1 MWYAEKLAKL
11 LNDGTTAEDLAEKLT
26 IRRLC
31 YEIEKL
37 EEEVPEAPEVKEE
50 EPPVQEVKEEETPV
64 QKVKEQKAKSFWA
77 RVSLETSSDE
87 EDEPNLEKKNA

>member
-11 LNDGTTAEDLAEKLT
+11 LNDGTTAENLAEKLT

-37 EEEVPEAPEVKEE
+37 EETLEGEGEEEPSEVPEPPAPLAKVKEE
-50 EPPVQEVKEEETPV
+50 
-64 QKVKEQKAKSFWA
+64 KAKSFWA
-77 RVSLETSSDE
+77 RISLETSSDE
-87 EDEPNLEKKNA
+87 DEVDLEKKNA

>member
-1 MWYAEKLAKL
+1 MTPSKMWYAEKLAKL
-11 LNDGTTAEDLAEKLT
+11 LNDGTTAEELAEKLT

-37 EEEVPEAPEVKEE
+37 EDAEEEVPEPPKAPEEA
-50 EPPVQEVKEEETPV
+50 PLPPAPVQEETKKSE
-64 QKVKEQKAKSFWA
+64 KVKSFWA

-87 EDEPNLEKKNA
+87 ED

>member
-1 MWYAEKLAKL
+1 MTPSKMWYAEKLAKL
-11 LNDGTTAEDLAEKLT
+11 LNDDTTAEELAEKLT

-37 EEEVPEAPEVKEE
+37 EEEEVPEPPPAPEEA
-50 EPPVQEVKEEETPV
+50 PPAPVQEKTE
-64 QKVKEQKAKSFWA
+64 KVKSFWA

-87 EDEPNLEKKNA
+87 ED

>member
-1 MWYAEKLAKL
+1 MTPSKMWYAEKLSKL

-37 EEEVPEAPEVKEE
+37 EETQEEVPE
-50 EPPVQEVKEEETPV
+50 PPPA
-64 QKVKEQKAKSFWA
+64 QKVKEEKSKSFWA
-77 RVSLETSSDE
+77 RLSLETSSDE
-87 EDEPNLEKKNA
+87 DEDEGDLEKKNA

>member
-1 MWYAEKLAKL
+1 MTPSKMWYAEKLAKL
-11 LNDGTTAEDLAEKLT
+11 LNDGTTAEELAEKLT

-37 EEEVPEAPEVKEE
+37 EDEEVPEPPKAPEEV
-50 EPPVQEVKEEETPV
+50 PPAPAPVAPAPVQEETKKNE
-64 QKVKEQKAKSFWA
+64 KVKSFWA

-87 EDEPNLEKKNA
+87 ED

>member
-1 MWYAEKLAKL
+1 MTPSKMWYADKLAKL
-11 LNDGTTAEDLAEKLT
+11 LNDGTTAEELAEKLT

-37 EEEVPEAPEVKEE
+37 EEEDVPEPPPASEETPKAPEEA
-50 EPPVQEVKEEETPV
+50 PPAPVQEEIKKSE
-64 QKVKEQKAKSFWA
+64 KVKSFWA

-87 EDEPNLEKKNA
+87 ED